1 MQQAVEVMVI
11 PSLEAMAHLFLP
23 HRPLILFRR
32 QGATRV
38 REARLPPTPA
48 QGQEAALLHQ
58 VGVWAHDSLI
68 CSCMTLGELLK
79 LCVSV

>member
-32 QGATRV
+32 QGTTRM
-38 REARLPPTPA
+38 REARPLSA

-68 CSCMTLGELLK
+68 CSCMTLGKLLK